1 MTDTPISSHTYPK
14 RFSVVRLFKNLDN
27 FHDWIV
33 LMLGVVLVIE
43 MVLLLG
49 NILFSLRVDPDFQ
62 AITAQSLF
70 LLILVE
76 LFRLLAMYL
85 EHHHIYVGIAA
96 EVTVVSVLREIIL
109 EGVLHMTYAHILSIG
124 AFLIALAALIYVDR
138 REASQEEKEHSH
150 SH

>member
-1 MTDTPISSHTYPK
+1 MTSHPSTR

-33 LMLGVVLVIE
+33 LMLGIVLVIQ

-109 EGVLHMTYAHILSIG
+109 EGVLHMTYEHILSIG
-124 AFLIALAALIYVDR
+124 LFLVALAALIFVDR
-138 REASQEEKEHSH
+138 KQQSQEEKDHSH
-150 SH
+150 